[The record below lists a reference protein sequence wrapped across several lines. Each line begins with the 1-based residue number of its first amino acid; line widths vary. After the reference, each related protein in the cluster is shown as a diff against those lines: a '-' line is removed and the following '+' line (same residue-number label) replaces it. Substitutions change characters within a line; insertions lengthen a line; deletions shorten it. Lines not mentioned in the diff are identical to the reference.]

1 MPRRRQSNNYELLT
15 SSSNRPRRGG
25 AAAASS
31 HEDTDDDDNS
41 HVSGAAAPSAN
52 VAFACPHCSKTF
64 KQEHGLN
71 YHVSNFVCR
80 AELKPKAASL
90 TKQRKVPAKQQLESD
105 DEDRD
110 GESNDEQQAGDLDN
124 ESSSDEESHDEN
136 NRKRP
141 ARKTR
146 ARAVVRKRTKIV
158 RTYREDETSD
168 SISDNEAGDDDDD
181 DEDRLNEKE
190 VDGASNTD
198 DADGDD
204 ASDSLP
210 STGKRRRAPAKVS
223 SQINLPDDL
232 KCPHCS
238 KSFKVATGYLYHVNN
253 FVCRQELRPGGP
265 VRKGKRKAS
274 ELASNDSSSKSDYR
288 RIRGN
293 LSSRTCPK
301 CKRVFTSTLGCKYH
315 VEKNVCTSTARKA
328 ASNANNI
335 PLSTLQPG
343 LLFVTKY
350 GVVKVVADNRA
361 VPTAVYSKDYKQESK
376 KFSNARAQYEKRL
389 QNLKLANTIQHLA
402 KRAKLTELYTAREV
416 TQESVFETSIGVK
429 HPMIFKNSGD
439 YPSAMVAPSRPP
451 NPSEPEGSFPDRIV
465 ECVVIPDNRTRFHGD
480 DDEDPIHVHPS
491 GNVGCKMF
499 LQRRLLNTPFNE
511 HQSLFC
517 CHHCGQEFASKP
529 GAKYHLQS
537 EVCIIKSRNAAESF
551 KHTME
556 SLVDSQMCTD
566 SDEESGSVGHRT
578 AKQALAFPK
587 MRAFGSML
595 RDAPAPTRIFTRKK
609 EKLITN
615 VSVYPQ
621 VYMALGFRFL
631 ARSAVPVKQ
640 STISAFKK
648 RTKPRKTEQIT
659 DVDEDADDDV
669 MATVVLSSDVPPVGA
684 RRPKSNLRK
693 PTPEEA
699 MNPRLVLA
707 DLEKQLMFEQAKQL
721 GSIYECVFKSLKF
734 KKEKVKRRKRGRKKE
749 ADSVR
754 ETSNVPAKTGYDEFL
769 RVSKAKPAGSLK
781 AIQAPHNHRL
791 LSIDTGVL
799 AVEVDAGRYPSMKRN
814 KPDQEHHTSC
824 YLCKYN
830 AEVAPLMECQ
840 FCARS
845 VHWECMLSRYIV
857 QEPDTD
863 FMCSE
868 CINYIHHRRKR
879 AEKRKLEKL
888 GLLEQAEEMSD
899 PALLTSVVPGREYDC
914 LLAQGHRVAELSEL
928 LEDTRRRLSQTLSVA
943 QLDEMRFASIESAE
957 REAQIV
963 PMAWD

>member
-1 MPRRRQSNNYELLT
+1 MPRRRQRSSNELLI
-15 SSSNRPRRGG
+15 SSYNRPRRGE

-31 HEDTDDDDNS
+31 LEDTDDDDDS
-41 HVSGAAAPSAN
+41 HVSDAAASPAN

-80 AELKPKAASL
+80 GELKPKSASL
-90 TKQRKVPAKQQLESD
+90 TKQRKLSAKKKLESD
-105 DEDRD
+105 NNNEDEA
-110 GESNDEQQAGDLDN
+110 SNDEQQVGGSDN
-124 ESSSDEESHDEN
+124 ESSSDKESSDES

-158 RTYREDETSD
+158 RTYREDESSD
-168 SISDNEAGDDDDD
+168 SISDNEAGDDDE
-181 DEDRLNEKE
+181 DENVLSVKKE
-190 VDGASNTD
+190 VVEASNTD
-198 DADGDD
+198 NDDVNGDVD
-204 ASDSLP
+204 SDSLP
-210 STGKRRRAPAKVS
+210 STK
-223 SQINLPDDL
+223 
-232 KCPHCS
+232 
-238 KSFKVATGYLYHVNN
+238 
-253 FVCRQELRPGGP
+253 LRPGGP

-274 ELASNDSSSKSDYR
+274 ELASNDSSSKSDFK

-343 LLFVTKY
+343 LFFVTKY

-376 KFSNARAQYEKRL
+376 KYSNTRAQYEKRL

-416 TQESVFETSIGVK
+416 TQEAVFETSIGVK

-439 YPSAMVAPSRPP
+439 YPPAMVVPSRPP

-465 ECVVIPDNRTRFHGD
+465 ECVVIPDTRTRFHGD
-480 DDEDPIHVHPS
+480 DDEDLIHVHPS

-511 HQSLFC
+511 NQSLFC

-566 SDEESGSVGHRT
+566 SDESNSVGHRT
-578 AKQALAFPK
+578 AKLALAFPN
-587 MRAFGSML
+587 MRASGSML

-621 VYMALGFRFL
+621 VYLALGFRFL

-648 RTKPRKTEQIT
+648 RTKPRKAEQIS
-659 DVDEDADDDV
+659 VDEDADDDV

-684 RRPKSNLRK
+684 KRSKSNLRK

-721 GSIYECVFKSLKF
+721 GSVYEFVFKSLKF

-749 ADSVR
+749 AANFH
-754 ETSNVPAKTGYDEFL
+754 ETLNVPPKTGSDETPQL
-769 RVSKAKPAGSLK
+769 SKAKPAGSLK

-824 YLCKYN
+824 YLCKSN